1 MMITE
6 RVRDASFILTE
17 LPRTLSRDTV
27 TLEGGHGLLDPG
39 TVLGKISASGK
50 YIASPASGSDG
61 SQVAVA
67 VLVSAIDTSAADV
80 DAVAINWGAELIGS
94 MLAYDASVDTD
105 EARATKAEQL
115 RGSFIKVR

>member
-27 TLEGGHGLLDPG
+27 TLEGGHGMLDAG

-50 YIASPASGSDG
+50 YIASPANGSDG

-67 VLVSAIDTSAADV
+67 VLVSAALIEARLDRTSAPKIHA
-80 DAVAINWGAELIGS
+80 A
-94 MLAYDASVDTD
+94 
-105 EARATKAEQL
+105 
-115 RGSFIKVR
+115 